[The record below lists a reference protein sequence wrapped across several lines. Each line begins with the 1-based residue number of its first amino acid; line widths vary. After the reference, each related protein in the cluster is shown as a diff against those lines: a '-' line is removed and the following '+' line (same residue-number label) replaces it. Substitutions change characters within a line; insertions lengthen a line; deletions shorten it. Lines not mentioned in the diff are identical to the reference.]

1 MSPAR
6 YSVRPPTNSPE
17 VGGGSDAKV
26 DKGGQEE
33 SCREMEC
40 SPCDVRPMFPVGAT
54 GADKIDEHYEL
65 AQPEP
70 RMDGGMDIDMIDE
83 KPETDLKE
91 LLAVM
96 HRDEKDAICEAN
108 AEILAIVKSLGGNQA
123 GYRRERRKAI
133 KAVVS
138 EIDSPPRV
146 TAATK
151 LLPELR
157 VMPGFALDLTTCDVD
172 GRRWDFDEKV
182 MRERALKRVR
192 EEKPLLLIGSP
203 MCTVFSTW
211 QRINNKLR
219 DKYVVEAE
227 KKRAVMHLEFCIE
240 LYREQLRHGRHFLH
254 EHPAHASSWQ
264 EEAMR
269 GLMSE
274 QGVETATCDQC
285 LYGCRA
291 ADGSPVK
298 KPTMFPTNALE
309 LAKRLRSRCTG
320 KN

>member
-1 MSPAR
+1 MVQPTFESVPPEFLPIPIDETPSSDESIEVPPPADE
-6 YSVRPPTNSPE
+6 PGLGETH
-17 VGGGSDAKV
+17 
-26 DKGGQEE
+26 
-33 SCREMEC
+33 
-40 SPCDVRPMFPVGAT
+40 DVEGLAN
-54 GADKIDEHYEL
+54 EHYEL

-96 HRDEKDAICEAN
+96 HRDEKDEIFEAN

-157 VMPGFALDLTTCDVD
+157 VMPGFAFELTTCDVD

-182 MRERALKRVR
+182 MRERALKRVK

-203 MCTVFSTW
+203 CARRSPRGKELITSSETSTW
-211 QRINNKLR
+211 LR
-219 DKYVVEAE
+219 PRRKE
-227 KKRAVMHLEFCIE
+227 R
-240 LYREQLRHGRHFLH
+240 
-254 EHPAHASSWQ
+254 
-264 EEAMR
+264 
-269 GLMSE
+269 
-274 QGVETATCDQC
+274 
-285 LYGCRA
+285 
-291 ADGSPVK
+291 
-298 KPTMFPTNALE
+298 
-309 LAKRLRSRCTG
+309 
-320 KN
+320 